1 MKTEVDA
8 ILDVVPPPWAVERA
22 TAIADCTYPPMN
34 RAIVDLIAMNLWLA
48 FTKGE
53 TTALN
58 SFASRNYAARRRPS
72 IV

>member
-1 MKTEVDA
+1 MKTHPEEDA

-22 TAIADCTYPPMN
+22 MSIADCTYPPMN

-53 TTALN
+53 TAALN
-58 SFASRNYAARRRPS
+58 SVASEQRNARS
-72 IV
+72 S